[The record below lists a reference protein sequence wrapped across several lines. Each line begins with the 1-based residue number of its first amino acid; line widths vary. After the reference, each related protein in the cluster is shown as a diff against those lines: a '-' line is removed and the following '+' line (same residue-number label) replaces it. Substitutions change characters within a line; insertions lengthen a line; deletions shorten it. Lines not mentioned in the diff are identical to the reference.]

1 MSHSETLEAEL
12 QPVSAVIVLAAGGGT
27 RMKSS
32 TSKLLH
38 EVAGKSMLSFAVS
51 AASALNPDHL
61 VVVVGHLREQVLA
74 HLEEIADT
82 VSTAVQ
88 EEQRGTGHAVAC
100 GLDGLAELSGEVVVT
115 YGDVPML
122 TGETL
127 RKLVATHRS
136 QLNQITILS
145 AKVPDPTGYGRIVR
159 RGEQVARIVEQKD
172 ASAEEREITEINSG
186 IYVFDAATLR
196 HGLANLDTNNAQGEL
211 YLTDV
216 IAICSEGGGR
226 VGAMITD
233 DVWQT
238 EGVNDRV
245 QLARMGKEM
254 NRRILDSWM
263 LAGVTIVDPNS
274 TWIDVDV
281 DLAADVTLLPGTILK
296 GATSVATGAVIGP
309 DTMLTDVEV
318 GPGAQVVRTHGSL
331 AVIGEDATVGPFA
344 YLRPGT
350 ELGARGKIGTF
361 VETKNAVVAPGA
373 KVPHLAYAGDAII
386 DEGANIGAGTIFA
399 NYDGINK
406 GTTHIGRNVFIGSNS
421 VLVSPV
427 DVGDGALVGAG
438 STITED
444 VPAGALA
451 LARGRQ
457 RNIEGW
463 IAVRRPGSK
472 WHAAAQ
478 AASEAPHP
486 AVLESRAKAEGTK

>member
-1 MSHSETLEAEL
+1 MSNSENFDAEL

-27 RMKSS
+27 RMKSN

-38 EVAGKSMLSFAVS
+38 EVAGKSMLSYAVS
-51 AASALNPDHL
+51 AAAALDPQHL
-61 VVVVGHLREQVLA
+61 VVVVGHLRDQVLA
-74 HLEEIADT
+74 HLDEISDT
-82 VSTAVQ
+82 VATAVQ
-88 EEQRGTGHAVAC
+88 EEQRGTGHAVSC
-100 GLDGLAELSGEVVVT
+100 GLEGLTDLNGEVVVT

-122 TGETL
+122 TGDTL
-127 RKLVATHRS
+127 RQLVGLHRAQS
-136 QLNQITILS
+136 NQITVLS
-145 AKVPDPTGYGRIVR
+145 AHVPDPTGYGRIVR
-159 RGEQVARIVEQKD
+159 RDDLVERIVEQKD
-172 ASAEEREITEINSG
+172 ATAEEREITEINSG
-186 IYVFDAATLR
+186 IYVFDAAVLR
-196 HGLANLDTNNAQGEL
+196 HGLDNLSSDNAQGEL

-216 IAICSEGGGR
+216 ISICNHQGGR
-226 VGAMITD
+226 VGAMVTD
-233 DVWQT
+233 DIWQT
-238 EGVNDRV
+238 EGVNDRI

-281 DLAADVTLLPGTILK
+281 DLAPDVTLLPGTILR
-296 GATSVATGAVIGP
+296 GATSVGSGATIGP

-318 GPGAQVVRTHGSL
+318 GAGAEVVRTHGSL

-350 ELGARGKIGTF
+350 ELGAKGKIGTF
-361 VETKNAVVAPGA
+361 VETKNAVIAAGA

-399 NYDGINK
+399 NYDGVHK
-406 GTTHIGRNVFIGSNS
+406 STTHIGRNAFIGSNS

-427 DVGDGALVGAG
+427 DIGDGSLVGAG
-438 STITED
+438 STITDD
-444 VPAGALA
+444 VPPGALA

-463 IAVRRPGSK
+463 IAERRPGSK

-478 AASEAPHP
+478 GAAQAPHP
-486 AVLESRAKAEGTK
+486 AVQESRAKLEGTT